1 MSVPYKQQVHDGP
14 RSMETQL
21 FLMTQNAHRLSEVVL
36 QMLDMIHAMQS
47 PSVEELEIGEALQ
60 LQMQATNR
68 RILETDIYMSGYQIK
83 EHS

>member
-21 FLMTQNAHRLSEVVL
+21 YLMTQNAQRLSVAVL
-36 QMLDMIHAMQS
+36 EMLDFYTEQRTRDQER
-47 PSVEELEIGEALQ
+47 VRKELQ